1 MADVVITL
9 YNNTEPVL
17 KMTKTP
23 TSVGSCTGNFP
34 GEIDLLHPVCLVEA
48 DEATMEGANYFSLNT
63 TPFRYFFIESKTC
76 VRSGLWEIRG
86 KADLRTTYAAA
97 IQSSHGI
104 IARNENIYDMY
115 LNDGMIP
122 VSEKKAIAI
131 QEFPSTPFTHATG
144 DGVRPV
150 TMLVVGG
157 E

>member
-1 MADVVITL
+1 MPDMVITL

-23 TSVGSCTGNFP
+23 SSLGTCTGNFP
-34 GEIDLLHPVCLVEA
+34 GEIDLLHPDCLI
-48 DEATMEGANYFSLNT
+48 EATDSVMEEANYFSINT
-63 TPFRYFFIESKTC
+63 DPFRYFFIESKTC
-76 VRSGLWEIRG
+76 VRTGLWQIRG
-86 KADLRTTYAAA
+86 KADLRSTYAAA

-104 IARNENIYDMY
+104 IARNENTYDMY

-122 VSEKKAIAI
+122 VSEKKAVAI
-131 QEFPSTPFTHATG
+131 QEFPYTPFTHATG